1 MTARAGLRLGAAR
14 ATTVTIPGQ
23 FRSPRRRAVT
33 ILAPQPDVKG
43 GHR

>member
-1 MTARAGLRLGAAR
+1 MTVRLGAAR

-23 FRSPRRRAVT
+23 FRGPRPQAVT
-33 ILAPQPDVKG
+33 ILTPQADVKG